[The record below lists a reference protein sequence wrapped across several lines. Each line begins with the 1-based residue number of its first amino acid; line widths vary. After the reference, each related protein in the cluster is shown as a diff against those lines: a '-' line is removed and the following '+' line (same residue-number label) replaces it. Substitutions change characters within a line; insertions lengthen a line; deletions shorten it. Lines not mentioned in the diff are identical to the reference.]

1 MGTPHHPVAARRR
14 RRRGLV
20 RAAALA
26 AGCFA
31 AGFAAGGRHPQ
42 RGAAAV
48 QRWNAPAARL
58 PDREGEEAPRML
70 KEEGDGEGERGRLQG
85 GGGDRVRG
93 SASLAEGAA
102 PAPRASGEGARAP
115 PPPPGRKYHVVV
127 DDTDGPYLS
136 WQVEVFWY
144 WYRKHKEAHPDSDLG
159 GFTRVLHAA
168 ADDHLS
174 ALIPTVRVDPLD
186 HPGVATYPPLKRP
199 DALRRFLRSPDI
211 DSIVTED
218 YIFLC
223 DTDMS
228 WMPDAPVPNLANATT
243 PAAFKHGK
251 WYMDFA
257 KHPEIVARWNK
268 KDVPLAD
275 LYPVGQTPLL
285 IHRSQLAQ
293 IVEIWPD
300 LAVEMWE
307 DKETRE
313 TYNWVLDMV
322 SACGTQRR
330 GGRGGLTDSNLKNKS
345 TPSRTPPARWRAGPS
360 TSSCTP
366 SSWSSR
372 RG

>member
-1 MGTPHHPVAARRR
+1 M
-14 RRRGLV
+14 
-20 RAAALA
+20 
-26 AGCFA
+26 
-31 AGFAAGGRHPQ
+31 
-42 RGAAAV
+42 
-48 QRWNAPAARL
+48 
-58 PDREGEEAPRML
+58 
-70 KEEGDGEGERGRLQG
+70 
-85 GGGDRVRG
+85 
-93 SASLAEGAA
+93 
-102 PAPRASGEGARAP
+102 
-115 PPPPGRKYHVVV
+115 VV

-174 ALIPTVRVDPLD
+174 ALVPTVRVDPLD

-199 DALRRFLRSPDI
+199 HALRQFLRLPDI
-211 DSIVTED
+211 DSILTED
-218 YIFLC
+218 YVFLC

-228 WMPDAPVPNLANATT
+228 WMPDALVPNLANATT

-251 WYMDFA
+251 WYMDFE

-285 IHRSQLAQ
+285 IHRSQLAA

-330 GGRGGLTDSNLKNKS
+330 GGAED
-345 TPSRTPPARWRAGPS
+345 
-360 TSSCTP
+360 
-366 SSWSSR
+366 
-372 RG
+372 